1 MSGEIVSF
9 EQTVERFN
17 LTANT
22 QFSKNQIE
30 FNPMLKDIAYRYNS
44 GAVSQSF
51 FYVNLLFSTHKEF
64 KGTATYKK
72 INEQIKQSIVNREME
87 VVGVEIL
94 KRDFLR
100 AQQANDLSGL
110 SMYIDMIGNIAI
122 EAKNAPYEDAI
133 DLLEQGETNT
143 YGTCFDNQNL
153 HATTHSYS
161 AVAGT
166 QSNLLTG
173 TGTST
178 AQISVDIK
186 RAMNAMNSFYYL
198 TDQKDG
204 SAKKKRKLNGR
215 LTTPKFVVYCNS
227 QLRAQFE
234 DIRNGALL
242 VTDTNVA
249 TQTNTLQNAFDIV
262 DHPFDDVNDYYIME
276 NSEANIKPIL
286 ISSEDEG
293 SLITPEM
300 NPAALNSSRVLR
312 YGHKDLSFGLGY
324 GAWWKT
330 VKIKN
335 S

>member
-17 LTANT
+17 LSAET

-30 FNPMLKDIAYRYNS
+30 FNPMLKDIAYKYNS
-44 GAVSQSF
+44 GAISESF
-51 FYVNLLFSTHKEF
+51 FYVNLLFSTHGDF
-64 KGTATYKK
+64 KGTASYKK
-72 INEQIKQSIVNREME
+72 INELVKQSISNREKE
-87 VVGVEIL
+87 VEGIEIL
-94 KRDFLR
+94 TRDFKR
-100 AQQANDLSGL
+100 AQQANSISGL
-110 SMYIDMIGNIAI
+110 SMYITAIGNLAI
-122 EAKNAPYEDAI
+122 EAKNAPYEDSI

-153 HATTHSYS
+153 YSTTHNYG

-173 TGTST
+173 TGTTT
-178 AQISVDIK
+178 AQISVDLK
-186 RAMNAMNSFYYL
+186 SAMNAMNSFYYQ
-198 TDQKDG
+198 TDQNDG

-215 LTTPKFVVYCNS
+215 LATPKFTVYCNS

-249 TQTNTLQNAFDIV
+249 TQTNTLRNAFDIV

-276 NSEANIKPIL
+276 SSEPTVKPIL

-293 SLITPEM
+293 SLIMPED
-300 NPAALNSSRVLR
+300 NPQALNNLRTLR
-312 YGHKDLSFGLGY
+312 YGHKDLSYGLGY

>member
-1 MSGEIVSF
+1 MSGQIVSF

-17 LTANT
+17 LSAQT

-30 FNPMLKDIAYRYNS
+30 FNPMLQDIAYKYNS
-44 GAVSQSF
+44 GAISESF
-51 FYVNLLFSTHKEF
+51 FYVNLLFSSHGDF
-64 KGTATYKK
+64 KGTASYKK
-72 INEQIKQSIVNREME
+72 INELVKQSIKNREKE

-100 AQQANDLSGL
+100 AQQANSISGL
-110 SMYIDMIGNIAI
+110 SMFITAIGNLAI

-143 YGTCFDNQNL
+143 FGTCFDNQNL
-153 HATTHSYS
+153 HATTHNYS
-161 AVAGT
+161 AGAGT

-173 TGTST
+173 TGNTT

-186 RAMNAMNSFYYL
+186 RAMDAMNSFFYL
-198 TDQKDG
+198 TDQGDS

-215 LTTPKFVVYCNS
+215 LATPKYVIYCHSS
-227 QLRAQFE
+227 QRSKFE
-234 DIRNGALL
+234 DIRKAGLL

-249 TQTNTLQNAFDIV
+249 TQENTLKNMFDIV
-262 DHPFDDVNDYYIME
+262 DHPFDDPNDYYLMD
-276 NSEANIKPIL
+276 NSESTIKPIL

-293 SLITPEM
+293 SLIMPED
-300 NPAALNSSRVLR
+300 NPQALNNLRTLR
-312 YGHKDLSFGLGY
+312 YGHKDLSYGLGY